1 MQDNYFDKI
10 ASNWDDVPERIE
22 MAQHFV
28 SAIKDIIP
36 LDSDIQALDFGC
48 GTGNVALGLSPLLK
62 NITAIDSS
70 PAMLNV
76 LEKKLA
82 EAGIKN
88 IKPLL
93 LELDEDCLQKES
105 FDLVYTCMTLHHI
118 ADIER
123 ILRIFYNQLKPSGHM
138 VLIDLEKE
146 DGSFHD
152 NNSTVA
158 HHGFE
163 LGMLNDMFE
172 SIGFSDTY
180 ARTAYTRVK
189 TLPSGIAREYPIF
202 MLTGMKPTV

>member
-1 MQDNYFDKI
+1 MQVNYFDKI
-10 ASNWDDVPERIE
+10 ASSWDDVPERIE
-22 MAQHFV
+22 MARHFV
-28 SAIKDIIP
+28 SAIEDIIP
-36 LDSDIQALDFGC
+36 LDSDMQALDFGC
-48 GTGNVALGLSPLLK
+48 GTGNVAIGLSALLK

-70 PAMLNV
+70 SEMLNV

-82 EAGIKN
+82 KAGIKN
-88 IKPLL
+88 ISPLL

-105 FDLVYTCMTLHHI
+105 FDLIYTCMTLHHI
-118 ADIER
+118 TDFER
-123 ILRIFYNQLKPSGHM
+123 LLRNFYNQLKSSGHL

-163 LGMLNDMFE
+163 LGKLNGMLED
-172 SIGFSDTY
+172 IGFSDTY
-180 ARTAYTRVK
+180 SRTAYTRVK

-202 MLTGMKPTV
+202 LLTGMKSTV